1 MKILHCIFNIFR
13 NMKYNFVF
21 ISLDDLWDL
30 VQLSGVPI
38 NREVSKIVNRPNS
51 EIVSNMF
58 SFLCA

>member
-1 MKILHCIFNIFR
+1 
-13 NMKYNFVF
+13 MKYNFVF